1 MTFSKYYDSGILL
14 SDFQKITGQMAS
26 KSFVK
31 CYFWKIYLRYDE
43 WKITQIS
50 QSSVISLKGGEIIC
64 DKSA

>member
-1 MTFSKYYDSGILL
+1 
-14 SDFQKITGQMAS
+14 MAS

-31 CYFWKIYLRYDE
+31 CYLWKIYLRYDE

-50 QSSVISLKGGEIIC
+50 QSSVMALKGGEIIC